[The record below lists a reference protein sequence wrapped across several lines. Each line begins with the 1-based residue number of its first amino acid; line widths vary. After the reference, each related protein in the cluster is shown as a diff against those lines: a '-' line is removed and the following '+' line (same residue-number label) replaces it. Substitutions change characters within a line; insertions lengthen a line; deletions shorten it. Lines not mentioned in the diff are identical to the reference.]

1 MREALFM
8 TCLVLTMSL
17 SGCFG
22 SEESSTDGDEETLY
36 PDIYSR
42 HTLDWNWSDSY
53 SYVLEPGPYTALDV
67 QEAFIEVDTSDI
79 WETGPPTS
87 NVHLS
92 YWLPSNTQ
100 EGEQVPVIA
109 VISPYFSY
117 GQPGDESGA
126 TNVVG
131 AGRGE
136 FIFDNYIPHGYA
148 FAQVSVFGTEESSGC
163 FDYRGAGEGL
173 GIHSAVEWLGSQ
185 NWSNGKVGLY
195 GKSYEG
201 ATQWEAAALG
211 SEYLATIVPI
221 SGTTGLHPL
230 LYKNGSAE
238 ARSQVMHMNYFSS
251 TVDYNAD
258 DLDNICPDII
268 EGFFAGPVTYG
279 LGELDPYMENYYDER
294 EHISKA
300 LTNYNGS
307 VYWVQGMQDWNVDP
321 HQVFGGPPGTVWYQ
335 DFIEAGFDVRGMLGQ
350 WEHNYPDQW
359 TKHNAQDSGYGGEA
373 IQNMTRWDWGQDLFE
388 WFEYY
393 LKGIGEKPEAH
404 AQIQRN
410 DGQWRIEESWPPTDS
425 EIFSLELSDCQND
438 GAFIGGGAPVV
449 GGGQSVT
456 VECPGINE
464 EDLHISGLATI
475 HIPTVPTFDGGQ
487 VFVELQDAQTGLR
500 LGNATMD
507 VRYHAGGSEPQTAIP
522 GQTITMLMEFQGMDV
537 ILPAGNGLR
546 FVITDTGEDYLAPAC
561 GTACVVHVL
570 PSMST
575 FEAPIIDRTNSEV
588 LITPQSEE
596 AANNQ

>member
-307 VYWVQGMQDWNVDP
+307 IYWVQGMQDWNVDP

-393 LKGIGEKPEAH
+393 LKGIGEKPETH

-500 LGNATMD
+500 LGHATMD